1 MHIPIFH
8 ETFTVVCQRLTHFT
22 FCMELQKCVSLW
34 QTTVSLE
41 NLLKILTQKFLKMR
55 KFFMAWEN
63 EISVHLQQSFRP
75 YLNWILLRTDIT
87 RPDEYCNCLFML
99 TDALFF
105 CLFLSLINIA
115 AAIDLYLGNVP
126 LNQKR
131 QILILI
137 STNQNFVFRFNGFSP
152 KI

>member
-1 MHIPIFH
+1 
-8 ETFTVVCQRLTHFT
+8 
-22 FCMELQKCVSLW
+22 MELLSVSACCEIAKLFPE
-34 QTTVSLE
+34 Q
-41 NLLKILTQKFLKMR
+41 ILILCSGFWSNESIVILYNRCHSFDSEFWKMR

-63 EISVHLQQSFRP
+63 EISVHLQQSFRA

>member
-1 MHIPIFH
+1 MTGSNSVTSN
-8 ETFTVVCQRLTHFT
+8 TFVCIVVK
-22 FCMELQKCVSLW
+22 MS
-34 QTTVSLE
+34 
-41 NLLKILTQKFLKMR
+41 KFLMP
-55 KFFMAWEN
+55 WEN
-63 EISVHLQQSFRP
+63 QISVHLELSFRP

-99 TDALFF
+99 TDALFC

-115 AAIDLYLGNVP
+115 MSIDLYLGNVP

-137 STNQNFVFRFNGFSP
+137 STNQNFVFRFNGDLGFSP
-152 KI
+152 KIRLKIVF

>member
-1 MHIPIFH
+1 MYFFPKF
-8 ETFTVVCQRLTHFT
+8 
-22 FCMELQKCVSLW
+22 
-34 QTTVSLE
+34 
-41 NLLKILTQKFLKMR
+41 LTQKFVKMG
-55 KFFMAWEN
+55 KFFMPWEN
-63 EISVHLQQSFRP
+63 QISVHLKSSFKP

-99 TDALFF
+99 TDALFV

-152 KI
+152 KIWLKIVFNCSKKGLKRITSSKINSKNFFLKQ